1 MANPKKSRK
10 IIIFSVIGL
19 VLVALTL
26 SAIFRKKEPVIT
38 VQTEKVTR
46 RNLTE
51 LVVANGKI
59 QPVTQVVISPEV
71 AGEIVALPVKEGDRV
86 KKGDLLVQIKPDN
99 YEASRNSAEAN
110 FQSARASI
118 ELAQA
123 ELEKA
128 ETEFKR
134 NRDLFQNKLVS
145 DSIFLEFKT
154 AYEVAKLHHQN
165 AVHQADQAKFGLDKA
180 KDDLS
185 KTTIISP
192 IDGTVARLQS
202 QLGERVLG
210 TSFNKG
216 TEIMTIA
223 DLNEMEARVDIGEMD
238 VVLIAPGQK
247 ARLEVDSFKDR
258 KFTGTVTQIANSS
271 KVSSAMSSSQS
282 QEATKFEVRIRV
294 NETEAFR
301 PGMSINTEIETRY
314 RTNVLT
320 VPMASV
326 TTRPP
331 KPTEKKDNPAG
342 KKTKSG
348 ATNTGASTPAAGTNT
363 IRSATATNAAGTN
376 AALSAAATNAAGTN
390 AVASDKKSKEGPK
403 TIEVV
408 FITNSDNVKMVPV
421 KIGICDNDYWEIT
434 EGLTEGQEVVS
445 GGYKAISKDLQDGKK
460 IKRGKADKGEAK
472 DKQ

>member
-1 MANPKKSRK
+1 MAKPKNRRK
-10 IIIFSVIGL
+10 IIIFSAIGA

-26 SAIFRKKEPVIT
+26 VAIFKKKEPVIT
-38 VQTEKVTR
+38 VQTEKTTR

-71 AGEIVALPVKEGDRV
+71 AGEIIALPVKEGDRV

-110 FQSARASI
+110 YKSALASI
-118 ELAQA
+118 DLAQA

-128 ETEFKR
+128 ETEYKR
-134 NRDLFQNKLVS
+134 NRDLFENKLVS
-145 DSIFLEFKT
+145 DSVFLDFKT
-154 AYEVAKLHHQN
+154 VYEVAKLRHQN
-165 AVHQADQAKFGLDKA
+165 AIHQADQAKFGLDNA
-180 KDDLS
+180 KSDLS
-185 KTTIISP
+185 KTTILSP
-192 IDGTVARLQS
+192 IDGTVSRLKS

-210 TSFNKG
+210 TSFNMG

-247 ARLEVDSFKDR
+247 ARLDVDSFKDR

-271 KVSSAMSSSQS
+271 KSTGLTTSSSSQS
-282 QEATKFEVRIRV
+282 QEATKFEVRIRI
-294 NETEAFR
+294 NEKEDFR
-301 PGMSINTEIETRY
+301 PGMSVSTEIETRY

-331 KPTEKKDNPAG
+331 KPPEKKDKAD
-342 KKTKSG
+342 KKTTKSG
-348 ATNTGASTPAAGTNT
+348 NTNTAS
-363 IRSATATNAAGTN
+363 SAR
-376 AALSAAATNAAGTN
+376 AAATNGTLSATGTN
-390 AVASDKKSKEGPK
+390 STGTNNPASDKKSKEDK
-403 TIEVV
+403 AIEVV
-408 FITNSDNVKMVPV
+408 FVANSDHVKMVPV
-421 KIGICDNDYWEIT
+421 KIGICDNDYWEIS

-445 GGYKAISKDLQDGKK
+445 GGYRAISKDLEDGKK
-460 IKRGKADKGEAK
+460 IKRGTPDKGEGK
-472 DKQ
+472 ETK